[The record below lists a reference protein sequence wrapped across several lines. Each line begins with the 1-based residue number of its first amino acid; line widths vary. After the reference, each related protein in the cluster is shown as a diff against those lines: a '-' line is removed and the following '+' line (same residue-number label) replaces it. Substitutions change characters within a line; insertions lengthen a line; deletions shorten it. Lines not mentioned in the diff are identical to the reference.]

1 MKLKIG
7 QKYEV
12 DDLELRGWQREGTL
26 LKAREEAEE
35 TKGYSCFAYFDAEGR
50 YLGPDEYG
58 IEPAMEVE
66 NPELTPK
73 QLSHAR
79 RRINMKDVPP
89 RNRFLTRMRA
99 DEADQHYQAYL
110 DARYPWAAIAGR
122 DYPTSMA
129 LRKVDRVAYRRGL
142 REWAEEAGITIF

>member
-1 MKLKIG
+1 MKLEIG
-7 QKYEV
+7 QKYKV
-12 DDLELRGWQREGTL
+12 DDLDLRGWKHEGHL
-26 LKAREEAEE
+26 MGPKEEAKK
-35 TKGYSCFAYFDAEGR
+35 TQGYSYFAYFDPEGK

-58 IEPAMEVE
+58 IEPEMEE
-66 NPELTPK
+66 EHPELTPD
-73 QLSHAR
+73 QLAHAR

-110 DARYPWAAIAGR
+110 DARYPWTAIAGR